1 MKKIQEL
8 EITPDWLKKVSSL
21 ESGEIGEKG
30 NYQNFEE

>member
-8 EITPDWLKKVSSL
+8 EITPDWLKKVSEL
-21 ESGEIGEKG
+21 EITEIKLKG